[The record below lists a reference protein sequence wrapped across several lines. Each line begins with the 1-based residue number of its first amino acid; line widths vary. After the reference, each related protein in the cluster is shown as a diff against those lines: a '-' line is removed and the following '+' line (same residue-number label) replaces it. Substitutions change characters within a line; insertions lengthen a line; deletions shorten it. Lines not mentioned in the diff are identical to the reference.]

1 MRNTIARTSQGS
13 VKKVQIETL
22 GQSAQTGSRQ
32 NSMRLFVESDVGI
45 SFVPVIRIGKKLVE
59 HLGWRE
65 LPLAPEHYLTSSSC
79 SAQL

>member
-1 MRNTIARTSQGS
+1 MRMEAGVGLRGGLVNNI
-13 VKKVQIETL
+13 L
-22 GQSAQTGSRQ
+22 
-32 NSMRLFVESDVGI
+32 RLFVESDVGI
-45 SFVPVIRIGKKLVE
+45 SFVPVIPIGKKLVE